1 MTRVETLT
9 RYVKNL
15 DRDLFCKQEGPCVL
29 VCRKATVW
37 EEFHM
42 EGSRVLYSRT
52 VPQVIFALTDTF
64 TQKGNPID
72 LGIEPLLHRIKQ
84 IDGYGD
90 FSTTKNIIPDLEKD
104 AEYKK
109 KDLSSKFEEMA
120 YETRPM
126 FKKAFADVNTSNM
139 DMKKDKRRIQDG
151 SH

>member
-9 RYVKNL
+9 RHVKQI
-15 DRDLFCKQEGPCVL
+15 DRDLFCMQSGPCVL
-29 VCRKATVW
+29 LCRKATVW

-42 EGSRVLYSRT
+42 EGSRYLCSRS

-64 TQKGNPID
+64 TQRGNPID
-72 LGIEPLLHRIKQ
+72 LGIEPLIRRIKE

-90 FSTTKNIIPDLEKD
+90 FNGVKNVVSDLEKHAD
-104 AEYKK
+104 YRK